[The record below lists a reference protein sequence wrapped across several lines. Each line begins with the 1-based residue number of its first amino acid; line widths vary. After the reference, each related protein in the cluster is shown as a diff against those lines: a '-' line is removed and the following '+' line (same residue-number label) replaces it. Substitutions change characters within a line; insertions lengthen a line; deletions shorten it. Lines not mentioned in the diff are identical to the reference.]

1 MATKVNVGVT
11 AKKAKRGFK
20 FGCDPE
26 LFVFRKGELVS
37 AHDLL
42 PGTKRDPFKV
52 KQGAVQVDGTAAEF
66 NTDPASTFEEFN
78 DNIETVLSELRALLP
93 KDAELRAV
101 SAVRFTKEVFDKLP
115 PVARE
120 LGCSPDFDAWTGR
133 VNPPPH
139 LPNDPYLRTA
149 SGHLHI
155 GWTDDGDMASLQH
168 ILACQD
174 LVKQLDWYLG
184 SWSLAKDPD
193 NTRRSLYGKAG
204 ACRYK
209 PYGVEYRVLSNFWV
223 LDPSLRLAV
232 WNRMVSAISGMRNG
246 FLPNELPKDL
256 SEMLVR
262 SINTGQ
268 MDPFLND
275 TAIRP
280 LGLAA

>member
-1 MATKVNVGVT
+1 MT

-155 GWTDDGDMASLQH
+155 GWTDDGDMTSLQH

-174 LVKQLDWYLG
+174 LVKQLDCISVRGRWRKTRTTLAGRFTARRARVATSPMASNTASEQLLG
-184 SWSLAKDPD
+184 FSIRHAS
-193 NTRRSLYGKAG
+193 G
-204 ACRYK
+204 
-209 PYGVEYRVLSNFWV
+209 GVEPHGVGYQ
-223 LDPSLRLAV
+223 
-232 WNRMVSAISGMRNG
+232 RN
-246 FLPNELPKDL
+246 
-256 SEMLVR
+256 
-262 SINTGQ
+262 
-268 MDPFLND
+268 
-275 TAIRP
+275 A
-280 LGLAA
+280 